1 MLFRSPLTLYHQP
14 YRFTPGRGIPLPDTC
29 DTPLFL
35 TLSHATPPFFC
46 RVSHERNGAPISRR
60 SVVSCP
66 VIFSDFITYQLSYYL
81 SHVLIEFI
89 VNVLFDAVLVRI
101 ERYGKFAE
109 KQLLRTFHET
119 LVNLPE
125 ALVVSEG
132 ILCLLIN

>member
-1 MLFRSPLTLYHQP
+1 MSCYFLGFYYISAFILSVTL
-14 YRFTPGRGIPLPDTC
+14 L
-29 DTPLFL
+29 
-35 TLSHATPPFFC
+35 
-46 RVSHERNGAPISRR
+46 V
-60 SVVSCP
+60 
-66 VIFSDFITYQLSYYL
+66 
-81 SHVLIEFI
+81 EFV

-132 ILCLLIN
+132 IICCASVISSFPFSIE